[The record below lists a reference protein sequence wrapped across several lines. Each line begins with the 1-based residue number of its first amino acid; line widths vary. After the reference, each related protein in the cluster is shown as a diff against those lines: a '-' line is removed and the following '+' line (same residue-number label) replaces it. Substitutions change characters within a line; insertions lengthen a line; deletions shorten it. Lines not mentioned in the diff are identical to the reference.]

1 MKVTT
6 DKIVNEKLSA
16 AIFIQ
21 FTVLTIQHLVLKYF
35 GLEGS
40 GAETYIKLFS
50 KLIVGIFFIR
60 TIFDIYYREYKLIIF
75 IYIFSATIFLINV
88 LLFPQN
94 INELKSI
101 LFDFFIMC
109 LPCFLFSFS
118 IDNYDHLL
126 NTLKKH
132 GRLIFIV
139 GIFMSYLII
148 FKNLNIGSNNYSMS
162 LSYYLLIP
170 SLIYLYYFL
179 KDYTFLNFLLFV
191 FSTIGILLIGARG
204 PILCIV
210 VYIIVFIFNNI
221 RGYNSKGLLMCYLA
235 SVFIFCIGII
245 FFNDIIYLVSKVLD
259 YFNIYSRT
267 INFLL
272 NDTFNL
278 SEREKLYFG
287 AFQLIREHPLIGIG
301 IAGDRLYFQGYVHN
315 LFLELILNYGII
327 LGFSF
332 SIMLIYIF
340 AKSIISVDKETSNF
354 NLIFICLG
362 VIPLMFSSSYLVNV
376 WFWIY
381 LGLILKTIFKFNKR
395 NYSL

>member
-126 NTLKKH
+126 NTLKTWK
-132 GRLIFIV
+132 INFYS
-139 GIFMSYLII
+139 GIFYVIFII
-148 FKNLNIGSNNYSMS
+148 FKI
-162 LSYYLLIP
+162 LI
-170 SLIYLYYFL
+170 
-179 KDYTFLNFLLFV
+179 
-191 FSTIGILLIGARG
+191 
-204 PILCIV
+204 
-210 VYIIVFIFNNI
+210 
-221 RGYNSKGLLMCYLA
+221 
-235 SVFIFCIGII
+235 
-245 FFNDIIYLVSKVLD
+245 
-259 YFNIYSRT
+259 
-267 INFLL
+267 
-272 NDTFNL
+272 
-278 SEREKLYFG
+278 
-287 AFQLIREHPLIGIG
+287 
-301 IAGDRLYFQGYVHN
+301 
-315 LFLELILNYGII
+315 
-327 LGFSF
+327 
-332 SIMLIYIF
+332 
-340 AKSIISVDKETSNF
+340 
-354 NLIFICLG
+354 
-362 VIPLMFSSSYLVNV
+362 
-376 WFWIY
+376 
-381 LGLILKTIFKFNKR
+381 
-395 NYSL
+395 

>member
-221 RGYNSKGLLMCYLA
+221 RGYNSKGRLMFYLA
-235 SVFIFCIGII
+235 SIFIFCIGII